1 MTGSSE
7 CALYMCCLILIMKAN
22 YRLPKKHLTLQLGVS
37 RYSTIA
43 SCARNCTTITVFG
56 SENLDCIFRSVIP
69 LSYCT
74 MSLRMSVLYIAR
86 PLGNPCP
93 GDA

>member
-7 CALYMCCLILIMKAN
+7 CGIYTCRLILIMKAN
-22 YRLPKKHLTLQLGVS
+22 YHPPKKHLTLQHIFS
-37 RYSTIA
+37 RNSTIV

-56 SENLDCIFRSVIP
+56 SENPDCIFHSLIP
-69 LSYCT
+69 LSYYM
-74 MSLRMSVLYIAR
+74 MSLRMDVLYIAR